1 MDVGPEHNVTESP
14 QNQQPTRRQSND
26 LVKRRARKSKKSD
39 LIDEIRGI
47 VGVGNKASKLE
58 VLNAGAGFWSITVVG
73 LVIHRP
79 HLF

>member
-1 MDVGPEHNVTESP
+1 MDAGAEHNVAESP
-14 QNQQPTRRQSND
+14 PSQQPTRRQSND
-26 LVKRRARKSKKSD
+26 LTKRRARKSKKSD

-47 VGVGNKASKLE
+47 VGVGDKASKLE
-58 VLNAGAGFWSITVVG
+58 VLNAGAGFWSIAIVG